1 MTQQGPSLA
10 PLYPLAVPASIPRT
24 APMQV
29 FLSIPPPPNPHSV
42 YRAGAAG
49 ECLRELQ
56 ARHPQIQNGQMT
68 MTEYR
73 HNVDPANPSGS
84 NLASGRTSFTA
95 TVGGGSL
102 EVTSGQGMTR
112 SGGLEFTNAPT
123 ADPTTGLTFSTEAGL
138 PVPGGTPRPNDLVEI
153 GGMRVKVAQAVRDG
167 LIADPSQTPPAQT
180 HSAPH
185 SGHNAA
191 PQVNPHAAP
200 EGAVESSE
208 SVADGFTND
217 VLPRVS
223 PATLSSIEADLN
235 EGQFSEKTIDYLML
249 EGGQSAERLGAVRDA
264 YAAKV
269 TAATGMDEAE
279 LQELWQD
286 NRQAFN
292 AAASEML
299 KTGSTAAFQDLAAKA
314 DAAAWTALGTD
325 EATEAWKSPDFP
337 QALLDAGLEPSLDG
351 GVVSIKIPGMGVV
364 PWTEAVQRGLVKVSR
379 HG

>member
-1 MTQQGPSLA
+1 
-10 PLYPLAVPASIPRT
+10 
-24 APMQV
+24 
-29 FLSIPPPPNPHSV
+29 
-42 YRAGAAG
+42 
-49 ECLRELQ
+49 
-56 ARHPQIQNGQMT
+56 

-84 NLASGRTSFTA
+84 NIASGPMGFTA

-102 EVTSGQGMTR
+102 EVTSGHGMTR
-112 SGGLEFTNAPT
+112 SGGVEHTVSPT
-123 ADPTTGLTFSTEAGL
+123 ADPATGLIFSTEAGL
-138 PVPGGTPRPNDLVEI
+138 PVPGGNPRPNDLVEI

-167 LIADPSQTPPAQT
+167 LIADPAKTAPAQT

-185 SGHNAA
+185 NGRNAA
-191 PQVNPHAAP
+191 PQGNPHAAP
-200 EGAVESSE
+200 EGSVEAPE
-208 SVADGFTND
+208 SAADSFTND

-223 PATLSSIEADLN
+223 PSTISSIEADLN
-235 EGQFSEKTIDYLML
+235 EGQFSEKTMDYLML
-249 EGGQSAERLGAVRDA
+249 EGGQSAEALSAVRDA

-279 LQELWQD
+279 LQELLQD

-299 KTGSTAAFQDLAAKA
+299 KTGSTAAFQDLAAQA
-314 DAAAWTALGTD
+314 DAAAWTAMGTD
-325 EATEAWKSPDFP
+325 EVTDAWKSPDFP
-337 QALLDAGLEPSLDG
+337 QALLDAGLEPSFDG
-351 GVVSIKIPGMGVV
+351 GVVSINIPGMGVV